1 MGWQGRRKGCIR
13 QKMWQVQRVL
23 VSLVWLGLQV
33 HACRKQGSSESPPH
47 LPFAPTQ
54 ATANSQMEEKT
65 HPCGPRVSAE
75 GADAGPCT
83 LFWWGQAA
91 PQPMSCWRKMSGGVR
106 RRPWCEFVCNDA
118 SESMSCQSAGGTVTV
133 VHPEGVHF
141 LSPLPVSPD
150 FLVTDG
156 G

>member
-23 VSLVWLGLQV
+23 LSLVWLGLQV
-33 HACRKQGSSESPPH
+33 HASRKQGSSGSPPH
-47 LPFAPTQ
+47 LPFAPVQ

-75 GADAGPCT
+75 GADVGRYT
-83 LFWWGQAA
+83 LFRWDQAA
-91 PQPMSCWRKMSGGVR
+91 PQPMGCRRKMSGGMR
-106 RRPWCEFVCNDA
+106 RRPWCELYGNDTCL
-118 SESMSCQSAGGTVTV
+118 SVSCQSAGRTVTV

-141 LSPLPVSPD
+141 FFPLPVSPD
-150 FLVTDG
+150 FLAMDG